1 MKMTITDSETLEKHQ
16 NPFPVSFKVIGSG
29 TGATDIIEKV
39 KSFGFDYVECF
50 ITNSP
55 SECVHT
61 DDDMLAII
69 MAQDNEDVA
78 NAIAKTYLE
87 AGVFTIG
94 FVTNPDVSCYN
105 NIATDTHREIIPET
119 IKHLLQPLVT
129 RSLICYDVYDLCVT
143 LRNFRYFK
151 TLAVEGKSVK
161 EAVDKMKNE
170 LENVTLQHIESI
182 SAHLYFN
189 SENQPGVAMA
199 DMKHVSD
206 MISSL
211 PESINVIWSV
221 NFDET
226 LPDGLIRFTIILP
239 VEEL

>member
-1 MKMTITDSETLEKHQ
+1 MTDSEILEKHQ
-16 NPFPVSFKVIGSG
+16 NPFPVSFKVIGTG
-29 TGATDIIEKV
+29 TGATDIIEKI
-39 KSFGFDYVECF
+39 KSFGYDCVDCF
-50 ITNSP
+50 TANSP
-55 SECVHT
+55 RECVPT
-61 DDDMLAII
+61 DVDTLAIVV
-69 MAQDNEDVA
+69 AQDNGEVA

-94 FVTNPDVSCYN
+94 VVTNPDVSCYN
-105 NIATDTHREIIPET
+105 HIATDTQSENITET

-129 RSLICYDVYDLCVT
+129 LICYDVNDLCVT
-143 LRNFRYFK
+143 LQNFRYFK

-182 SAHLYFN
+182 SAHLYFS
-189 SENQPGVAMA
+189 SEKQPGVAMA

-206 MISSL
+206 MISGL

-221 NFDET
+221 NSDDT